1 MKNKRLLSFLT
12 VACIIAAL
20 CAALIPAV
28 SAEAAVWNGVSGT
41 SIAAGSGTSEDPYLI
56 RDPAELDFIAASAVG
71 GEKFEGKYFRL
82 ETDVDWGGREWTPI
96 GTKAAPFGGVFDGNG
111 KTVYNFTCTDSVPGF
126 FGYATGAEIKNLK
139 VDHAVF
145 TTDTRYAGAL
155 VGLLRESRLSS
166 CAVGENVVVTTES
179 MMSSTAQ
186 MGGVCGLV
194 NNSTVTACVNYGK
207 VEALNVNGTSFV
219 GGIAGVVGNEST
231 LVNCMNVGSVS
242 SPNKNVTEGSCA
254 YVGGIAGGIGS
265 SSKPGVLEGCVNTGE
280 VSCVEYA
287 GGVVG
292 RIHVA
297 GSALNN
303 CSNLGAVRG
312 GADMSGSVVGH
323 CKQGIHRIG
332 QYGAFRLRSRRMRQ
346 CSRGRCRSRGCVERS
361 GRSRYKGV
369 GCIHKD
375 RGRHSLAARIC
386 GGRSRRPCDRACHR
400 TGDRACD
407 GSRDSPCDRTR
418 DKARDRARDCR
429 CHRAGRRVLV
439 GVCRDRACQGR
450 MRQLRCRH
458 DADRG
463 IARRCSSCR
472 TQEKLTET

>member
-12 VACIIAAL
+12 VVCILAAL
-20 CAALIPAV
+20 CAALIPAA

-41 SIAAGSGTSEDPYLI
+41 SIVAGSGTSEDPYLI

-111 KTVYNFTCTDSVPGF
+111 KTVYNFTCTDTVPGL

-194 NNSTVTACVNYGK
+194 NNSTVTACVNYGR

-231 LVNCMNVGSVS
+231 LVNCMNVGPVS

-265 SSKPGVLEGCVNTGE
+265 SSKSGVLEGCVNTGE

-312 GADMSGSVVGH
+312 GADMSGSVVGLANKEFTASGNMGLSGSAPAE
-323 CKQGIHRIG
+323 CANTAEGVAIPA
-332 QYGAFRLRSRRMRQ
+332 GAWSTADEAAIKASDAFMKTEGDILSLPAFAVVVPVAPATEPVTEPMTDPATVPATEPATKPVTKPATDPVTEPGTVPVTEPAGV
-346 CSRGRCRSRGCVERS
+346 SSSESAVTEPAKGGCGSSV
-361 GRSRYKGV
+361 
-369 GCIHKD
+369 
-375 RGRHSLAARIC
+375 AAVTLIAALL
-386 GGRSRRPCDRACHR
+386 GGAVL
-400 TGDRACD
+400 
-407 GSRDSPCDRTR
+407 
-418 DKARDRARDCR
+418 
-429 CHRAGRRVLV
+429 AGRR
-439 GVCRDRACQGR
+439 
-450 MRQLRCRH
+450 
-458 DADRG
+458 
-463 IARRCSSCR
+463 
-472 TQEKLTET
+472 KN

>member
-12 VACIIAAL
+12 VACILAAL

-126 FGYATGAEIKNLK
+126 FGYATGAEIKKLK

-145 TTDTRYAGAL
+145 TTDTRYAGAI
-155 VGLLRESRLSS
+155 VGLLRESKLSS

-207 VEALNVNGTSFV
+207 VEALNATGTSFV

-312 GADMSGSVVGH
+312 GADMSGSVVGLANKEFTASGNMGLSGSAPAE
-323 CKQGIHRIG
+323 CANVAEGVAVPA
-332 QYGAFRLRSRRMRQ
+332 GAWSAAD
-346 CSRGRCRSRGCVERS
+346 EAAI
-361 GRSRYKGV
+361 KA
-369 GCIHKD
+369 IHKD

-418 DKARDRARDCR
+418 DKARDRAGDCR
-429 CHRAGRRVLV
+429 CHRAGRRVHV

-450 MRQLRCRH
+450 MRQLRCRR

-463 IARRCSSCR
+463 IVRRCSSCR
-472 TQEKLTET
+472 TQEKLTST